1 MRMSFMLLGMP
12 QNKNNAVTKM
22 NGKVLPGENSRGSSF
37 AFGPAWTT
45 ALMGVFINE
54 LTCSA

>member
-1 MRMSFMLLGMP
+1 MSFMLLGIP

-45 ALMGVFINE
+45 ALVGVFINWS
-54 LTCSA
+54 TFSV